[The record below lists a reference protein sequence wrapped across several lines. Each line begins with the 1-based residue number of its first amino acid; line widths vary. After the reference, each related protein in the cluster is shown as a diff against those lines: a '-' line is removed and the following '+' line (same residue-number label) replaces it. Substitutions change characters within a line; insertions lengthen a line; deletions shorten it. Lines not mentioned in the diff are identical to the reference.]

1 MEISNEQQERR
12 ENLKARI
19 MFATKTVSEWMVE
32 DEIIRKGEPTI
43 AIPDGYNPGTSNIRD
58 FRPIFKIGDGK
69 HVWSELPEIG
79 GGGVGDLVVL
89 EKEDKNQSDNEF
101 LQNEMPEPAEGAMVV
116 VVTTFVED
124 DEKTEV
130 NEEKKSRTAYIY
142 KDGAWEAL
150 DGNYSADNVYLDSD
164 IQLAGDYTQVG
175 NITKG
180 ANETKILTTKGKSL
194 SEVFD
199 TIFTQELESE
209 VTKPT
214 CTITLE
220 GAGSHEVGTVLN
232 PKYTTTFNNGAYT
245 YGPDTGTG
253 VSATKY
259 TATLNGVSVEGV
271 NGDFG
276 TLMVTDGMNIKAS
289 LTVQYTEGVLADTNL
304 GNQGTVRI
312 EAGSCIATSGAITG
326 YRNMFYKVLESNVTL
341 SSDVVR
347 GWTKQRS
354 TVSELVLEANV
365 VNSPTNIV
373 IVTIDEID
381 KVLLT
386 SAQNSDITSEFKM
399 EGDLMVNGASTGT
412 ETLYKVYKYQPA
424 SLDKSEKYKITFK

>member
-1 MEISNEQQERR
+1 MAISNKD
-12 ENLKARI
+12 LKARI
-19 MFATKTVSEWMVE
+19 RFATKTVSEWMVE
-32 DEIIRKGEPTI
+32 DEIILKGEPTI
-43 AIPDGYNPGTSNIRD
+43 AIPDGYVAGESDIKT
-58 FRPIFKIGDGK
+58 FKPIFKIGDGE

-79 GGGVGDLVVL
+79 GSGVGDLVVL

-101 LQNEMPEPAEGAMVV
+101 LQNEMPEPTEGTMVV

-124 DEKTEV
+124 DKNTV
-130 NEEKKSRTAYIY
+130 ANEEKKSRTAYIY

-164 IQLAGDYTQVG
+164 IILAGDYTQVG
-175 NITKG
+175 NIKKSATESK
-180 ANETKILTTKGKSL
+180 TLTTKGKSL

-209 VTKPT
+209 VTKPS
-214 CTITLE
+214 CTITLV

-232 PKYTTTFNNGAYT
+232 PTYTTTFNNGAYT
-245 YGPDTGTG
+245 YGPNTG

-271 NGDFG
+271 NGGFG

-289 LTVQYTEGVLADTNL
+289 LTVNYTEGVLANTNL

-312 EAGSCIATSGAITG
+312 AAGSCTATSSAIIG
-326 YRNMFYKVLESNVTL
+326 YRNMFYKVLENDVTL

-347 GWTKQRS
+347 GWSKQRS
-354 TVSELVLEANV
+354 TSSELVLEANV
-365 VNSPTNIV
+365 VSSPTNIV

-386 SAQNSDITSEFKM
+386 SAQNSDITSEFKR
-399 EGDLMVNGASTGT
+399 ESDLMVNGASTGT

-424 SLDKSEKYKITFK
+424 SLDSSEKYKITFK